1 MGARMLEPGASLEPF
16 TLLGGPLHRLGSRLK
31 LVRGTTN
38 TVLIGVALGFLAWI
52 VLLLLALLEGG
63 DMGRFFSLALIGAHV
78 RLLVAIP
85 LFFFA
90 ESELAPRFSAF
101 VRYLVRSGVVPQHA
115 LPSLQALTARTMR
128 WQQSWTAEAGCL
140 VAAVLASLLASRLG
154 LVGTTAVFDPDLA
167 PHAPLAAAWY
177 WGVCLTMFRFLALRW
192 IWRLLLWSHFL
203 WRLSRLD
210 LHLVPTHPD
219 RAGGLGN
226 LEIVHVHF
234 STLIAL
240 FSIVEAA
247 SFAEDIV
254 KGVVGFE
261 WIYPAF
267 AVLLAIDAAI
277 FLSPMLLFSRKLW
290 ACRLQGLDDYME
302 LAGRYV
308 TGFERK
314 WTTRGGA
321 ADEPLLGTPDVQSLA
336 DMSTAVSVVNDMRIA
351 PISVRMLI
359 AFAVAALLP
368 LLPLL
373 LLKYPVTTLVQQIFA
388 RVLGLPQ

>member
-1 MGARMLEPGASLEPF
+1 VVDAGASLEPF

-38 TVLIGVALGFLAWI
+38 TVLIGVALGALAWL

-101 VRYLVRSGVVPQHA
+101 VRYLVRSGVVPEHA

-128 WQQSWTAEAGCL
+128 WQQSCLAEAACL
-140 VAAVLASLLASRLG
+140 LAAVLVPLLAPQAG
-154 LVGTTAVFDPDLA
+154 LAGATAVFDPDLA

-177 WGVCLTMFRFLALRW
+177 WGVCLTLFRFLALRW

-226 LEIVHVHF
+226 LESVHTHF
-234 STLIAL
+234 ITLIAL
-240 FSIVEAA
+240 ISIVEGA

-254 KGVVGFE
+254 SGRVAFE
-261 WIYPAF
+261 WLYPAF
-267 AVLLAIDAAI
+267 AVLLAVDAAI
-277 FLSPMLLFSRKLW
+277 FLAPMLLFTRRLW

-308 TGFERK
+308 SGFERK
-314 WTTRGGA
+314 WNARGGA
-321 ADEPLLGTPDVQSLA
+321 AEESLLGSADIQSLA
-336 DMSTAVSVVNDMRIA
+336 DMSTAVGIVNEMRIA
-351 PISVRMLI
+351 PISMRLLI
-359 AFAVAALLP
+359 AFAMAALLP

-373 LLKYPVTTLVQQIFA
+373 LLKYPVTTLVEQVFT
-388 RVLGLPQ
+388 RLLSLPQ